1 MKLNFRRKNMRKKL
15 FLGAIIVLAAVLFF
29 TGITAAQNIPIDEV
43 TKITVDGN
51 QYVSDFEILTAVTT
65 EVGDQTDQE
74 SLRADMQSIFELGYF
89 SDVNIVFEN
98 YQGGLNVIFE
108 VVENPVLEEIEISG
122 NEPIYSR
129 DKIIEILDLELGAVL
144 NVKKMNKNL
153 KSLQEKM
160 QNDGYILARFKDVN
174 ISEEGV
180 LTIDISPGYLAD
192 VKIKG
197 NTKTDD
203 KVILREIP
211 ITAGDV
217 VNINKIQKGFQN
229 LSRLG
234 YFVNLNP
241 TLERV
246 GTEGNTVNLVINLE
260 EGKTGNL
267 KFGGGYSSSDGLIG
281 FVDVSEKNLFGNGQN
296 IGVKWQFGD
305 TTTYS
310 LNFYEPYLWDSDF
323 SFGFSIY
330 DRETDRTTFED
341 LDYIKKSKGGSISL
355 GHPLPNDW
363 RTSLRYRIEDTEE
376 TWDETN
382 LNYNDVVEG
391 NTFSDNKLRSITLS
405 FNRDTSNNRFHP
417 TSGSINN
424 VSFENAG
431 DFLGG
436 NMDFTKIQW
445 DTRRYFPGFSDHAWA
460 LRMKVGLSD
469 PRTDSGGLEN
479 EEYDLG
485 GSDTLRGYDRSDFD
499 FEDRYNN
506 DLLLF
511 NVEYRIPFN
520 DSFTGVL
527 FTDAGNVWEERDSI
541 SLNDLYYGYG
551 LGVRMNTPVGQLRLD
566 YGWNEDSDGQL
577 HFSIGNTF

>member
-1 MKLNFRRKNMRKKL
+1 MRKN
-15 FLGAIIVLAAVLFF
+15 LFF
-29 TGITAAQNIPIDEV
+29 GSLVFLTLLLVFSGVTAAQNIPIDEV
-43 TKITVDGN
+43 TKITVEGN
-51 QYVSDFEILTAVTT
+51 EYVSDFEILNSVAT

-74 SLRADMQSIFELGYF
+74 SLREDMQSVFELGYF

-108 VVENPVLEEIEISG
+108 VVENPVLKEIEITG
-122 NEPIYSR
+122 NEAIYSR
-129 DKIIEILDLELGAVL
+129 NKILEILDLNLDTVL
-144 NVKKMNKNL
+144 NVKKMNQNL
-153 KSLQEKM
+153 KKLQEKM
-160 QNDGYILARFKDVN
+160 QDDGYILARFKDVN
-174 ISEEGV
+174 VSDEGLLKV
-180 LTIDISPGYLAD
+180 DISPGYLNS
-192 VKIKG
+192 VEISG
-197 NTKTDD
+197 NTKTDAD
-203 KVILREIP
+203 VILREMP
-211 ITAGDV
+211 ITAGEV
-217 VNINKIQKGFQN
+217 VNIKKIQKGFQN

-246 GTEGNTVNLVINLE
+246 DAEQNTANLVINLE

-267 KFGGGYSSSDGLIG
+267 KFGGGYSSSDGWIG
-281 FVDVSEKNLFGNGQN
+281 FVDVSEKNLLGNGQN

-330 DRETDRTTFED
+330 DRETDRTTSED
-341 LDYIKKSKGGSISL
+341 LDYTKKSRGGSISL

-376 TWDETN
+376 VWAETN
-382 LNYNDVVEG
+382 TNYNDVIEG
-391 NTFSDNKLRSITLS
+391 NTFSDNELRSMTLS

-424 VSFENAG
+424 FSIEHAG
-431 DFLGG
+431 DFFGG
-436 NMDFTKIQW
+436 NMDFTKFNW
-445 DTRRYFPGFSDHAWA
+445 DTRKYFPGFKNHAWA
-460 LRMKVGLSD
+460 LRMKIGLSE

-485 GSDTLRGYDRSDFD
+485 GSDSLRGYERSDFD
-499 FEDRYNN
+499 FENRYNN
-506 DLLLF
+506 NLLLF
-511 NVEYRIPFN
+511 NIEYRIPFN

-527 FTDAGNVWEERDSI
+527 FTDAGNVWEERSSI
-541 SLNDLYYGYG
+541 ALDDLNYGYG
-551 LGVRMNTPVGQLRLD
+551 LGMRMNTPVGQLRLD
-566 YGWNEDSDGQL
+566 YGWDEDSDGQL